1 MERTKNLVKHKE
13 MLFLYLIFSVGIFGH
28 LFYPLRD
35 LMLFLTP
42 VTLLLNGTL
51 VLFTSYKGSK
61 NFLKWIILTYL
72 LTFALE
78 VIGVKT
84 GLVFGEYKYGETLGL
99 KLFEVPLI
107 IGFNWIL
114 VILGTISVAQLITQ
128 NVLANSLIAA
138 TISVVFDLV
147 LEPIAIKL
155 DYWQWSQNVIP
166 IQNYIAWFFI
176 AFISALLF
184 SILKV
189 KMQSGLSKYYLLVQF
204 IFFVSLLLFYS

>member
-13 MLFLYLIFSVGIFGH
+13 ILFLYLIFNVGIFGH

-61 NFLKWIILTYL
+61 NFLKWIILTSL

-114 VILGTISVAQLITQ
+114 VILGTISVAQLITK

-138 TISVVFDLV
+138 TISVVFDIV

-166 IQNYIAWFFI
+166 IQNYIAWFLI

-189 KMQSGLSKYYLLVQF
+189 KMQSGLSKHYLLVQF

>member
-28 LFYPLRD
+28 LFYPLRE

-42 VTLLLNGTL
+42 VTLLLTGTL
-51 VLFTSYKGSK
+51 VLFTSYKGSNK
-61 NFLKWIILTYL
+61 FLKWIILTYL

-138 TISVVFDLV
+138 TISVIFDLV

-166 IQNYIAWFFI
+166 IQNYIAWFLI

-189 KMQSGLSKYYLLVQF
+189 KMQSGLSKHYLLVQF

>member
-13 MLFLYLIFSVGIFGH
+13 ILFLYLIFSVGIFGH
-28 LFYPLRD
+28 LFYPLRE

-42 VTLLLNGTL
+42 VTLLLTGFL
-51 VLFTSYKGSK
+51 VLFTSYKGSNK
-61 NFLKWIILTYL
+61 FLKWIILTYL

-84 GLVFGEYKYGETLGL
+84 GSVFGEYKYGETLGL

-166 IQNYIAWFFI
+166 IQNYIAWFLI

-189 KMQSGLSKYYLLVQF
+189 KMQSGLSKHYLLVQF

>member
-28 LFYPLRD
+28 LFYPLRE

-42 VTLLLNGTL
+42 VTLLLTGTL
-51 VLFTSYKGSK
+51 VLFTSYKGSNK
-61 NFLKWIILTYL
+61 FLKWITLTYL
-72 LTFALE
+72 LTFAFE
-78 VIGVKT
+78 VIGIKT
-84 GLVFGEYKYGETLGL
+84 GLIFGEYKYGETLGL

-138 TISVVFDLV
+138 TLSVVFDLV

-166 IQNYIAWFFI
+166 IQNYIAWFLI

-189 KMQSGLSKYYLLVQF
+189 KMQSGLSKHYLLVQF

>member
-1 MERTKNLVKHKE
+1 VDNTNLS
-13 MLFLYLIFSVGIFGH
+13 I
-28 LFYPLRD
+28 
-35 LMLFLTP
+35 
-42 VTLLLNGTL
+42 
-51 VLFTSYKGSK
+51 
-61 NFLKWIILTYL
+61 
-72 LTFALE
+72 TFALE

-114 VILGTISVAQLITQ
+114 VILGTISVAQLITK

-138 TISVVFDLV
+138 TISVIFDLV

-166 IQNYIAWFFI
+166 FKIILPGFYCIYFCITFFD
-176 AFISALLF
+176 
-184 SILKV
+184 LK
-189 KMQSGLSKYYLLVQF
+189 SKDA
-204 IFFVSLLLFYS
+204 IRFV

>member
-28 LFYPLRD
+28 LFYPLRE

-42 VTLLLNGTL
+42 VTLLLTGTL
-51 VLFTSYKGSK
+51 VLFTSYKGSNK
-61 NFLKWIILTYL
+61 FLKWIILTYL

-114 VILGTISVAQLITQ
+114 VILGTISVAQLITK

-138 TISVVFDLV
+138 TISVIFDLV

-166 IQNYIAWFFI
+166 IQNYIAWFLI

-184 SILKV
+184 SIFPYQRIRFK
-189 KMQSGLSKYYLLVQF
+189 
-204 IFFVSLLLFYS
+204 FY